1 MRLVFFE
8 VACLK
13 SPMKILFISS
23 RRRAFVISIITSSWS
38 ITRTGVVLSPI
49 KSKTMK
55 ILISFFLSLC
65 FVGLRAQSYE
75 GKWTGNV
82 QNANG
87 VLNAEMNLKN
97 NATRTQL
104 SGTLLVEN
112 AGSKDQYI
120 IDGKITNNTMIGTL
134 KYQDGTIFPFEMA
147 LVEGTI
153 SQKIYYNKQVILEG
167 SYQKYALK
175 KPIEATKKDGLYR
188 DPNLVG
194 HWTHHENYSSSGG
207 FYGGSSSSIV
217 LFADG
222 RIGDGGSESYVSGP
236 NSSGSSSGSS
246 TIDKVSAS
254 GARWF
259 TKGSIFYWR
268 VNVNGQTKDIANS
281 KYFIKDGALLLTDL
295 QTGKKMLYYRK

>member
-1 MRLVFFE
+1 
-8 VACLK
+8 
-13 SPMKILFISS
+13 
-23 RRRAFVISIITSSWS
+23 
-38 ITRTGVVLSPI
+38 
-49 KSKTMK
+49 MK
-55 ILISFFLSLC
+55 ILISFLLSLC
-65 FVGLRAQSYE
+65 FSGVMAQSYE

-87 VLNAEMNLKN
+87 VLKAEMNLKN
-97 NATRTQL
+97 NAPKTKL

-120 IDGKITNNTMIGTL
+120 IDGKITNNTIVGTL
-134 KYQDGTIFPFEMA
+134 KYQDGTIFPFEMT
-147 LVEGTI
+147 LVGGVI

-167 SYQKYALK
+167 SYQKNGLK
-175 KPIEATKKDGLYR
+175 KPIETAKRDGLYR

-207 FYGGSSSSIV
+207 FYGGSSSSIL

-222 RIGDGGSESYVSGP
+222 RIGDGGSKSYASGP
-236 NSSGSSSGSS
+236 NSSGSSSGGGNP

-259 TKGSIFYWR
+259 TKGNIFYWR

-281 KYFIKDGALLLTDL
+281 KYFIKDGALLLTDI